1 MPQSPEESM
10 TTYANGSLE
19 RGAAIVECVGNA
31 NGPLTLTEVAE
42 ATGLSRSTAFR
53 LLAVLCRLG
62 FVHKDRGSGTYS
74 LGYKVYGIGRSSRRY
89 QSIARDSSPILRRL
103 AYDTGQTTFLMVL
116 KSAPP
121 VAYAKGGQPPG
132 LPP

>member
-53 LLAVLCRLG
+53 LLAALCRLG

-74 LGYKVYGIGRSSRRY
+74 LGYPVYGIGRSPRRY
-89 QSIARDSSPILRRL
+89 PLIPRDRSPIPRTHPYATR
-103 AYDTGQTTFLMVL
+103 TQTST
-116 KSAPP
+116 
-121 VAYAKGGQPPG
+121 Q
-132 LPP
+132 